1 MPSAT
6 SERLNL
12 ARLSTPGVSS
22 VVLGMGG
29 TRVRDEELARALYAE
44 HAGALLAFVQRL
56 LGGDRPAAEDIVQET
71 LLRAWRNADR
81 LPPNA
86 IRPWLFTTA
95 RHLVIDAYRARRARP
110 VETSGDQLDSIVAAD
125 DIDSALNSVLVADAL
140 GALSPAHQA
149 VLIDCYYRGR
159 TTREVAQERGLPAGT
174 VRSRLH
180 YALRAL
186 GLALQERGVAQP

>member
-6 SERLNL
+6 SERPHPG
-12 ARLSTPGVSS
+12 RLSTAGAGC
-22 VVLGMGG
+22 VVVGMGG
-29 TRVRDEELARALYAE
+29 TPVRDEQLVRALYAE

-56 LGGDRPAAEDIVQET
+56 LGGDRPSAEDIVQET

-81 LPPNA
+81 LPPHA

-95 RHLVIDAYRARRARP
+95 RHLVVDAYRRRRARP
-110 VETSGDQLDSIVAAD
+110 VETSSDQLDTIVAGD
-125 DIDSALNSVLVADAL
+125 DLDSALDSVLVADAL
-140 GALSPAHQA
+140 GALSPAHRA

-159 TTREVAQERGLPAGT
+159 TTQEVAQERGLPPGT

-186 GLALQERGVAQP
+186 GLALQERGVGTP

>member
-6 SERLNL
+6 SERLT
-12 ARLSTPGVSS
+12 ACRLSIPDAGY
-22 VVLGMGG
+22 VVPGMGG
-29 TRVRDEELARALYAE
+29 TPVRDEELARVLYAE

-81 LPPNA
+81 LPPQA

-110 VETSGDQLDSIVAAD
+110 SETSSDQLDTLVAGD
-125 DIDSALNSVLVADAL
+125 DLDSALDSVLIADAL
-140 GALSPAHQA
+140 GALTPAHRA

-159 TTREVAQERGLPAGT
+159 TTGEVAQERGLPPGT

-186 GLALQERGVAQP
+186 GLALQERGVGTP